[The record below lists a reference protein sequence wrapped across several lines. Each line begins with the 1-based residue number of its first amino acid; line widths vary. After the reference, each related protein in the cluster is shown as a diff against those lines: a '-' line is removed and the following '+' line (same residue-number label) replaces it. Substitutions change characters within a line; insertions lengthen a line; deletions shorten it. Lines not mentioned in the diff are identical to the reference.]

1 MVIFNLLLISTDI
14 YKLYTITSIIR
25 INLSHIFN
33 NYFFNMN
40 KRTFLIVLRNN
51 VLLLISYY
59 SVLA

>member
-1 MVIFNLLLISTDI
+1 MVIFNLLLISIDI

-25 INLSHIFN
+25 IIFN

-51 VLLLISYY
+51 VLLLISDYY
-59 SVLA
+59 VLA